1 MGERAGWEILKIV
14 LAENGAGVLGN
25 DLGPGHPRVT
35 IGIDKIEVAID
46 EDIANVVAAHEAREE
61 DAKTNPK
68 SCFQGG
74 DIFKA
79 RKRCPPTS
87 CGDGNRASQ
96 LLAILGEKKLCE
108 TRSIHLELRL
118 TFFFPSMADQPAP
131 TSLEN
136 ATEHS
141 NLNEVNDTNYD
152 ASKID
157 KLEGL
162 AGVRQRPGMYIG
174 PTDERGLHHCVF
186 EVLDNSIDEHL
197 AGHCSRIDVNI
208 HVDGSCSIRDNGRGI
223 PVDMHPKF
231 KVPAIELVLTNLHA
245 GGKFGQGAYKYSGGL
260 HGVGAKCVN
269 ALSDWFKVEV
279 QRDGKVYHMGF
290 ERGVTTQ
297 PLIVIGEVKNKKS
310 TGTLITFQPDPT
322 IFTITTEFQFVKL
335 ATRLRELAFL
345 NPGLEINLTDER
357 AASTRKEQYFYKLGI
372 EEFVRQL
379 GENKALVHPKPI
391 ILAGRRKVSFKNKDQ
406 VEIEDDM
413 IVDCVMQYNDS
424 YNDQILCFTNAIPNP
439 DGGTHLTGFRTAL
452 TRAINQFAKQNNL
465 LKEKDPPISGDD
477 VREGLI
483 CVLAIKHPNPGFES
497 QTKVKLVTPEV
508 EGIVSS
514 ITYEGLMT
522 YFDQNPPVVK
532 RVIDKCLMAA
542 RAREAARK
550 ARETVRKSALTGG
563 GLPGKLADC
572 SERDPSLT
580 ELYIV
585 EGDSAGG
592 SAKQGRDR
600 RYQAILP
607 IKGKIINVEKARLD
621 KVLQNTEIQTLITA
635 IGTGIGA
642 GDQEGAFNLAK
653 LRYGRIII
661 MTDADVDGSHIRTLL
676 LTFFYRQMTEL
687 VRAGKVYIACPPLY
701 KIKRK
706 KREEYVDDDAA
717 LNRILINLGADEV
730 RFKNLADGKEFTA
743 TQLKEILALLERMA
757 KFSEAVRRHGGDF
770 ETYLTERTAD
780 GTLPT
785 YLVKIREGNEESVK
799 YFHDEIELRNWAL
812 SPDNKDLNLFEDP
825 MDVNPDNAEAV
836 PVEKVA
842 AKKPDGPRRRAR
854 LVELH
859 ESNSAQKLFG
869 ELARKGLTIE
879 HYSNSDQPIFSLIEG
894 DGEKAVTH
902 PLFAIPEILSKV
914 IEIGRKGM
922 SVQRFKGL
930 GEMNAKEL
938 YETTMNPEKRRML
951 KVDLNEHNAVEADRM
966 FTILMGDVVEPRRQF
981 IEDNALN
988 VRNLDV

>member
-1 MGERAGWEILKIV
+1 MAQQDSQHPD
-14 LAENGAGVLGN
+14 N
-25 DLGPGHPRVT
+25 D
-35 IGIDKIEVAID
+35 
-46 EDIANVVAAHEAREE
+46 
-61 DAKTNPK
+61 
-68 SCFQGG
+68 
-74 DIFKA
+74 
-79 RKRCPPTS
+79 
-87 CGDGNRASQ
+87 
-96 LLAILGEKKLCE
+96 
-108 TRSIHLELRL
+108 
-118 TFFFPSMADQPAP
+118 
-131 TSLEN
+131 

-141 NLNEVNDTNYD
+141 NLNERNDAKYD

-197 AGHCSRIDVNI
+197 AGHCSRIDVTI

-223 PVDMHPKF
+223 PVDIHPKF

-279 QRDGKVYHMGF
+279 QRDGNVYHMAF
-290 ERGVTTQ
+290 ARGETTQ
-297 PLIVIGEVKNKKS
+297 KLEVIGEVKNKKH

-345 NPGLEINLTDER
+345 NPGLEINLVDER
-357 AASTRKEQYFYKLGI
+357 NDPTRKEQYFYKLGI

-379 GENKALVHPKPI
+379 GENKTLLHPKPV
-391 ILAGRRKVSFKNKDQ
+391 ILAGKRKVKFKSKDQ

-452 TRAINQFAKQNNL
+452 TRAINQYAKGNSL

-483 CVLAIKHPNPGFES
+483 CVLAVKHPNPGFES

-522 YFDQNPPVVK
+522 HFDSNPQVAK
-532 RVIDKCLMAA
+532 KVIEKCLMAA

-607 IKGKIINVEKARLD
+607 IRGKLINVEKARLD
-621 KVLQNTEIQTLITA
+621 KVLQNTEIQTMITA
-635 IGTGIGA
+635 IGTGIG
-642 GDQEGAFNLAK
+642 GGEQEGSFNMAK

-676 LTFFYRQMTEL
+676 LTFFYRQMPEL
-687 VRAGKVYIACPPLY
+687 VRGGKIYIACPPLY

-730 RFKNLADGKEFTA
+730 KFKNLADGKEFSA
-743 TQLKEILALLERMA
+743 TQLKEILGLLERLA
-757 KFSEAVRRHGGDF
+757 KFSDSIRRHGGDF
-770 ETYLTERTAD
+770 EAYLTDRADD

-785 YLVKIREGNEESVK
+785 YLVKVREGNNEHTK
-799 YFHDEIELRNWAL
+799 YFHDETSLRNWAL
-812 SPDNKDLNLFEDP
+812 SPDNKDLNLFDGPTEP
-825 MDVNPDNAEAV
+825 LGENGEAIL
-836 PVEKVA
+836 VEKPT
-842 AKKPDGPRRRAR
+842 KKSDGPRRRAR

-859 ESNSAQKLFG
+859 ESVSVHKLMA
-869 ELARKGLTIE
+869 ELSGKGLKIE

-894 DGEKAVTH
+894 EGEKAVTH
-902 PLFAIPEILSKV
+902 PLFTIPDILTKV

-922 SVQRFKGL
+922 TVQRFKGL

-938 YETTMNPEKRRML
+938 FETTMNPEKRKMF
-951 KVDLNEHNAVEADRM
+951 KVDLNEDNAVDADRM